1 MKKRQAIKALVVLE
15 RPADRAL
22 LVSEDEDPAGQL
34 FQRPLGGGVKY
45 AEQAED
51 AIRREIREE
60 IGQELAE
67 LEQLG
72 VIENVFS
79 WGTET
84 VHEID
89 FVFRATFAD
98 PDAYQIEEQSIRD
111 TDGVRVVWRP
121 PVQQTPPFYPREVL
135 ELLASP
141 GP

>member
-1 MKKRQAIKALVVLE
+1 VKKRQAIKALVVLE
-15 RPADRAL
+15 RPEDRAL
-22 LVSEDEDPAGQL
+22 LVSEDEDPSGQL

-60 IGQELAE
+60 IGQELDD

-79 WGTET
+79 WGEET

-89 FVFRATFAD
+89 FVFRARFAD
-98 PDAYQIEEQSIRD
+98 PTAYQIEEQSIRD
-111 TDGVRVVWRP
+111 SAGIRVIWRP
-121 PVQQTPPFYPREVL
+121 AVQAEPPFYPSEIL
-135 ELLASP
+135 ELLSEP
-141 GP
+141 SR